1 MLHEMHVSNSRPIP
15 FSQAAAAA
23 AADCSEASAD
33 GNRSSGALSW
43 TAALYTMAVLHAG
56 PAAAAFAISAAFQHN
71 ACAPEA
77 HDDPTAVSGHSV
89 VGGTMQRLLGSSQG
103 GVAAAAACV
112 LATAV
117 WRHARSAA
125 AEPPIEV
132 SAGSAAGKLTGG
144 AGSERQRSPAGGGL
158 LSRGGAAALG
168 YRAALGGCGWRRL
181 KAALLTAVV
190 RHEQI
195 HT

>member
-1 MLHEMHVSNSRPIP
+1 MLHEMRMSNSRPIS

-23 AADCSEASAD
+23 AADSSEASAD

-56 PAAAAFAISAAFQHN
+56 PAAAAFAMSAAFQHN

-89 VGGTMQRLLGSSQG
+89 AGGTMQRLLGSSQG

-112 LATAV
+112 LATAL
-117 WRHARSAA
+117 WRHTRSAA
-125 AEPPIEV
+125 AGPLVEV
-132 SAGSAAGKLTGG
+132 SADSAAGKLTSG
-144 AGSERQRSPAGGGL
+144 AGSEQQGSAAGSGL
-158 LSRGGAAALG
+158 LSRAVTAASG
-168 YRAALGGCGWRRL
+168 YRAALRGYGWRRL
-181 KAALLTAVV
+181 KATLLTAVV
-190 RHEQI
+190 RHI
-195 HT
+195 